1 MIFSIFKIKNKSL
14 KDKSLWFL
22 LFLIMLAIFD
32 IITVDMAYASLYVSG
47 VYGSNGLKDFRKVND
62 TIAFNITSTSN
73 ITLINNVQPTC
84 IKESMHY
91 YCVITDFQNQAV
103 ASYVINNQEGNSITA
118 SVNVDNSIGSIS
130 YSLVNN
136 NFNNNNFSNIQGV
149 VLNYNIVD
157 TGFNGNN
164 VCSGIKSITIWWKNS
179 NVGTINFDNINNPNN
194 NLCAVLGTI
203 NLSISESGSGEF
215 YIEVM
220 DNVDNKKT
228 YSENITIDITE
239 PEISGLE
246 ILNNNIPLNTIALN
260 TDFEVDILFDV
271 KEENLTGII
280 ADISD
285 ITTNPALKPVY
296 KNIAV
301 PLSSCKINNTN
312 EGKKYSCII
321 PLKNLRMAKNTV
333 YVEITAN
340 DGSGNYKKERLEKTF
355 NIDNIIP
362 AVTAETDY
370 CDEKDC
376 YVKNGMNK
384 IMFKLTKNNFGK
396 KLLFYDI
403 NGVTNRV
410 LNCTENECFG
420 NAVIDCNGPVQ
431 LRILNTPPYISQDDS
446 GNKLPFYSRTFKCD
460 NSLPS
465 IINTSWMSNNNLGQ
479 NLLVTGSSLSLLVT
493 VYEPDSKVKATAYFD
508 LIKNETIEAKCNK
521 LNLSNIFNC
530 TWSVSPI
537 NDGYYD
543 ANVIINV
550 SDIVNN
556 TIQKTEKVRILGFK
570 SDNLTPSNLKAVYSK
585 TVPSSLNRAVL
596 KLAEFNNIPIHAY
609 AYYSVSVKQGIDVQ
623 LLSQE
628 LSIDDC
634 VLREKDGDEI
644 QASILFSEIKL
655 ADKYKGIGNNHRID
669 FTFGQSAGSYNK
681 FSDDTR
687 VVCNIS
693 AYVREGKY
701 VYKKPQ
707 ILPLEI
713 TFNLRNSQ
721 LDAPGEEYVNKIK
734 SLEQSTENDY
744 SKLIRT
750 LDDAM
755 VKLQNICTLKEKL
768 DYASMSG
775 VAIQLAGFALPGF
788 GNGLKVAGGNI
799 IELVKETNSVLYDV
813 ELDKDFY
820 SKEETKELP
829 FMGFI
834 GQACTFMSC
843 NLEINKPLQLDRGF
857 SNSISEL
864 SNKVP
869 FVGEDLGT
877 NLLASNLK
885 NSMVMSALKLCLP
898 GIVYNLNK
906 YRQIDCE
913 YLECLK
919 VYSASGL
926 DVSQCDVMKSSKVC
940 SIIVG
945 EAFELPYIR
954 VFKNVFSNMADVL
967 RLSYGKGF
975 VVILKKISESDIC
988 KDVSSDSAIFSC
1000 NIPYALEQYLST
1012 QQKTRAS
1019 ENFFYD
1025 KTRDFCK
1032 SAGCVGL
1039 NCYPSNSINLGGLN
1053 IPLPQYVPTAE
1064 QQLQLNLMRQ
1074 FGPFYDQRYLLI
1086 NAHGSSKESERKE
1099 NLEKWNKMVK
1109 EYNNEHGTKY
1119 PTIDDIGG
1127 INELSKKTEQSQAKL
1142 SRYFSGFSEVGD
1154 TPEEKKKYNELI
1166 QRGDPRMEYFKMK
1179 EELFRIEQEIKS
1191 NPVNINE
1198 VIVWRDEDIIR
1209 NNKPEDKKE
1218 LTKLLNV
1225 LPYGKDQGGLG
1236 ILIDGK
1242 GGTDKDKYY
1251 YYENNAVW
1259 FYQKDKGDLKIISYD
1274 ENGKPQKLDV
1284 LELNNTEKEK
1294 WKDFIENQQIRRLNE
1309 SFNKYKDKQ
1318 KELEKKRPDY
1328 YNARNKYR
1336 EYMIKQKAVTFVN
1349 LLMDQFGFRKFLTA
1363 EYWSDKMGVAEYIT
1377 KASNAVDPEIWKNN
1391 LCNPDNGPLLSG
1403 NEKPEGTVYSC
1414 YNAPGQGCKL
1424 VLTYGAEDF
1433 DYGNGTTLYTITYL
1447 VGPVLRDVNFN
1458 IKLKGPQGTALWYEK
1473 DKTLKAYNYDS
1484 AATAILSKKKYT
1496 HVCVSFRGNFPDKGD
1511 SPKEFCRQIKNDV
1524 LRTGRPVLDNNVPGY
1539 PTGNIGSGKP
1549 FSGG

>member
-1 MIFSIFKIKNKSL
+1 MIFNIFKINNKSL
-14 KDKSLWFL
+14 MLL
-22 LFLIMLAIFD
+22 LFLCIFLAID
-32 IITVDMAYASLYVSG
+32 NVYASLYVSG

-62 TIAFNITSTSN
+62 TVAFNITSTSN

-91 YCVITDFQNQAV
+91 YCVLTDIQNQAV
-103 ASYVINNQEGNSITA
+103 ASYNIINQEGNSITA
-118 SVNVDNSIGSIS
+118 SINVDNSIGSID

-136 NFNNNNFSNIQGV
+136 NGSI
-149 VLNYNIVD
+149 VLNYNIID

-164 VCSGIKSITIWWKNS
+164 VCSGIRSIDIWWKNS
-179 NVGTINFDNINNPNN
+179 NVGTITSGNANNPNN
-194 NLCAVLGTI
+194 NGCVVSGTI
-203 NLSISESGSGEF
+203 NLSITESGSGEF

-228 YSENITIDITE
+228 YFENITIDITE

-260 TDFEVDILFDV
+260 TDFDVDILFDIV
-271 KEENLTGII
+271 EENLTSII
-280 ADISD
+280 VDISD

-301 PLSSCKINNTN
+301 PLSSCKINNTD
-312 EGKKYSCII
+312 EGKKHSCII
-321 PLKNLRMAKNTV
+321 PLKNLRTAKSSV
-333 YVEITAN
+333 YIEITAN

-384 IMFKLTKNNFGK
+384 IIFKLTKNNFGK

-431 LRILNTPPYISQDDS
+431 LRILNTLPYISQDDS
-446 GNKLPFYSRTFKCD
+446 GNRLPFYSRTFKCD

-543 ANVIINV
+543 ANVIITV

-596 KLAEFNNIPIHAY
+596 KLAEFNNIPINAY

-634 VLREKDGDEI
+634 VLREKDGDTIE
-644 QASILFSEIKL
+644 ASILFSEIKL

-681 FSDDTR
+681 FSDDTK

-734 SLEQSTENDY
+734 SLEKSTENDY
-744 SKLIRT
+744 SKLIKT

-755 VKLQNICTLKEKL
+755 VKLQNICTIKEKL
-768 DYASMSG
+768 DYAGMSG
-775 VAIQLAGFALPGF
+775 VVIQLAGFALPGF
-788 GNGLKVAGGNI
+788 GNGLKETGGNI
-799 IELVKETNSVLYDV
+799 IELVRQANSIVYEP

-829 FMGFI
+829 LMGFI

-843 NLEINKPLQLDRGF
+843 NLEINKPLQLDRDF
-857 SNSISEL
+857 ANNIQEL
-864 SNKVP
+864 SSKVP

-877 NLLASNLK
+877 NLLASDLK
-885 NSMVMSALKLCLP
+885 NSMVMSALKLCVP

-926 DVSQCDVMKSSKVC
+926 DVSQCEVMKSSKVC

-954 VFKNVFSNMADVL
+954 VFKNIFSNAADVL
-967 RLSYGKGF
+967 RLSFGKGF
-975 VVILKKISESDIC
+975 VAILKKISESDIC
-988 KDVSSDSAIFSC
+988 KDVSSDGAIFSC

-1012 QQKTRAS
+1012 QQKSRTS
-1019 ENFFYD
+1019 ELFYY
-1025 KTRDFCK
+1025 KQTRDFCK

-1039 NCYPSNSINLGGLN
+1039 DCYPSNSINIGGLQ

-1074 FGPFYDQRYLLI
+1074 FGPFYDSRYLLI
-1086 NAHGSSKESERKE
+1086 NAHGSSKDSERKE
-1099 NLEKWNKMVK
+1099 NLEKWNNMVK
-1109 EYNNEHGTKY
+1109 DYNKKYGTNY
-1119 PTIDDIGG
+1119 PTIEDIGG
-1127 INELSKKTEQSQAKL
+1127 IEELSRRTEQSQAKL
-1142 SRYFSGFSEVGD
+1142 SRYYSGFSEVGG
-1154 TPEEKKKYNELI
+1154 TPEEKKKYSELI
-1166 QRGDPRMEYFKMK
+1166 QRGDPRMEYLKMK
-1179 EELFRIEQEIKS
+1179 EELYRIEQQIKN
-1191 NPVNINE
+1191 NPININE
-1198 VIVWRDEDIIR
+1198 AVVWRDEDVIR

-1218 LTKLLNV
+1218 SIKLLNV
-1225 LPYGKDQGGLG
+1225 LPYGNDQKSLG
-1236 ILIDGK
+1236 ILNGK

-1251 YYENNAVW
+1251 YYENNAIW
-1259 FYQKDKGDLKIISYD
+1259 FYQKDKGDLKVISYD

-1284 LELNNTEKEK
+1284 LELGNGEKQK
-1294 WKDFIENQQIRRLNE
+1294 WKDFIENPQINKLKKSFDEYTEKQNE
-1309 SFNKYKDKQ
+1309 LD
-1318 KELEKKRPDY
+1318 KKRPDY
-1328 YNARNKYR
+1328 YKARDEYKKY
-1336 EYMIKQKAVTFVN
+1336 MMKQKAVTFVSI
-1349 LLMDQFGFRKFLTA
+1349 LMDQLGFRKFLTA
-1363 EYWSDKMGVAEYIT
+1363 EYWSDKMGLAEYIT
-1377 KASNAVDPEIWKNN
+1377 KVSDAVDPEIWKNN
-1391 LCNPDNGPLLSG
+1391 LCNPDNGPLLTG
-1403 NEKPEGTVYSC
+1403 NEQPEGTVYSC

-1447 VGPVLRDVNFN
+1447 VGPVLRDVSFN
-1458 IKLKGPQGTALWYEK
+1458 IKLKGPEGTALWYER
-1473 DKTLKAYNYDS
+1473 DKILKAYNYDS

-1496 HVCVSFRGNFPDKGD
+1496 HVCVLFRGDFPDKGD
-1511 SPKEFCRQIKNDV
+1511 SPKEFCRQIKKDV
-1524 LRTGRPVLDNNVPGY
+1524 LRTGRPVLDDNVPGY
-1539 PTGNIGSGKP
+1539 PAGNIGSGKP
-1549 FSGG
+1549 FKGG